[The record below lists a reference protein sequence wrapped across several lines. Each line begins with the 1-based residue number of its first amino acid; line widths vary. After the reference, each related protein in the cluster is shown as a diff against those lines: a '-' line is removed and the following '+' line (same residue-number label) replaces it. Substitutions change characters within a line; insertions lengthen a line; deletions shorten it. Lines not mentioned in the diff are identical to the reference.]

1 MSTITLSECITPSRS
16 SIISNPFGQT
26 KKGGKSKVTSKSE
39 RDEEGLIVLP
49 DYVSPPPKD
58 SREKREWDR
67 MSTRMQGFHSYFRM
81 AFKQIFE
88 LSDGSFQARGLSVPD
103 FMEVVE
109 DFLQHLT
116 FHHGI
121 EEQHIFPILKQ
132 RMPHFQL
139 EHQEEHDAIH
149 KGMHDLEE
157 LTKKYK
163 KNPTSYSPEEL
174 KTNLKSWGP
183 LLFWHL
189 DAEVES
195 LKADVLR
202 RYYTLEEVKRL
213 PM

>member
-1 MSTITLSECITPSRS
+1 MSTISLSDCITPSRS
-16 SIISNPFGQT
+16 SIISNPLGKP
-26 KKGGKSKVTSKSE
+26 KKGGKSIVSSE
-39 RDEEGLIVLP
+39 RSEEGKIVLP
-49 DYVSPPPKD
+49 EYISPPPKD

-88 LSDGSFQARGLSVPD
+88 LSDGSFASRGLSVPD
-103 FMEVVE
+103 FMSVIE

-121 EEQHIFPILKQ
+121 EEQHIFPVLKQ
-132 RMPHFQL
+132 RMPHFKL

-149 KGMHDLEE
+149 AGMHALEE
-157 LTKKYK
+157 LSKKFK
-163 KNPTSYSPEEL
+163 RDPSSYSPQEL
-174 KTNLKSWGP
+174 RENLKSWGP